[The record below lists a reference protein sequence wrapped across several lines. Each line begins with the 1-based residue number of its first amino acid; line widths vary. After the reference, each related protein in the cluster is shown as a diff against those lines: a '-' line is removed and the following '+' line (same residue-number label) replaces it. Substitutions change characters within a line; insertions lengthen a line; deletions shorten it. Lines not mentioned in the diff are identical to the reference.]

1 MGFRGEALA
10 SMTYVAH
17 VTVTTITKGKL
28 HGYRCWWYLLSDSG
42 DDYSKIVDLLSR
54 FAIHHM
60 NVSSSCRKHGAARAD
75 ANSVSTASRI
85 DAIRSVYVVSVAR
98 NLMKI
103 EASDKDPCSSVF
115 QMDGF
120 ISDSNYVAKKMTMI
134 DCTALKRAVE
144 VVYAAT
150 LPKASKPFIYM
161 SIMLPPEHVDVNVH
175 PTKREV
181 SLLNQEIIIEKIQSV
196 VEWRLRGSN
205 ETHQAEEQKDSIFG
219 KKRENLENGDG
230 GFF

>member
-75 ANSVSTASRI
+75 ANSVPQHQGLMQFDRCTWCLLL
-85 DAIRSVYVVSVAR
+85 AI
-98 NLMKI
+98 
-103 EASDKDPCSSVF
+103 
-115 QMDGF
+115 
-120 ISDSNYVAKKMTMI
+120 
-134 DCTALKRAVE
+134 
-144 VVYAAT
+144 
-150 LPKASKPFIYM
+150 
-161 SIMLPPEHVDVNVH
+161 
-175 PTKREV
+175 
-181 SLLNQEIIIEKIQSV
+181 
-196 VEWRLRGSN
+196 
-205 ETHQAEEQKDSIFG
+205 
-219 KKRENLENGDG
+219 
-230 GFF
+230 